1 MFVLLHILAATTP
14 KMREVI
20 PASDKP
26 VWVLAES
33 RGNTKQ
39 IVWKSRKHG
48 SIHHRS
54 HSGR

>member
-1 MFVLLHILAATTP
+1 MSVLLHILAATTP

-39 IVWKSRKHG
+39 IVWKWRKHG
-48 SIHHRS
+48 SIHDRS

>member
-26 VWVLAES
+26 IWVLAES

-39 IVWKSRKHG
+39 IVWKWRKHG